1 MTRNELKEKIK
12 ILAKQV
18 YSKDTP
24 VNLDTPSNINLDI
37 EETFPVLAKFPDLK
51 KTIVDLFTKQ
61 YELFIEDIQWVA
73 PRPTTFRILL
83 ANGETFFL
91 HYTPRS
97 WVATIEG
104 KKYYLT
110 NLGEEEQAAQ
120 TLARVLSYG
129 QKAEATPDEE
139 TSAEPAEDP
148 VETPEEAQ
156 KRLDEFTVE
165 GSMRQIKANYRS
177 SDEQWME
184 KFEDFLDD

>member
-1 MTRNELKEKIK
+1 MTKNELKEKIK
-12 ILAKQV
+12 GLVKQV

-24 VNLDTPSNINLDI
+24 VNLDASGEITLDT
-37 EETFPVLAKFPDLK
+37 ETFPVLGKFPEL
-51 KTIVDLFTKQ
+51 KTIIVNLFTKQ

-139 TSAEPAEDP
+139 TSAETAEDP
-148 VETPEEAQ
+148 VETPEETPTEEPA
-156 KRLDEFTVE
+156 
-165 GSMRQIKANYRS
+165 A
-177 SDEQWME
+177 
-184 KFEDFLDD
+184 

>member
-24 VNLDTPSNINLDI
+24 VDLDTPSNINLDI
-37 EETFPVLAKFPDLK
+37 EETFPVLAKVPDLK

-139 TSAEPAEDP
+139 TSSEPAEDP
-148 VETPEEAQ
+148 VETPEETPA
-156 KRLDEFTVE
+156 EEPEV
-165 GSMRQIKANYRS
+165 
-177 SDEQWME
+177 
-184 KFEDFLDD
+184 

>member
-24 VNLDTPSNINLDI
+24 VDLDTPSNINLDI

-61 YELFIEDIQWVA
+61 YELFIENIQWVA
-73 PRPTTFRILL
+73 PKPTTFRIIL
-83 ANGETFFL
+83 ANGESFFL

-104 KKYYLT
+104 KKYYLAA
-110 NLGEEEQAAQ
+110 LGEEQQAVQ
-120 TLARVLSYG
+120 TLARILSYG
-129 QKAEATPDEE
+129 QKAETETDTE
-139 TSAEPAEDP
+139 TSTEVSAGEPEEEEPAA
-148 VETPEEAQ
+148 EEAST
-156 KRLDEFTVE
+156 EE
-165 GSMRQIKANYRS
+165 PAA
-177 SDEQWME
+177 
-184 KFEDFLDD
+184 